1 MHIGLA
7 QCNFRIGD
15 IEGNKT
21 RMLECLKRA
30 QQEELDLLVFS
41 ELSICGYPPKDLL
54 EFDDF
59 ILQCNNA
66 MEDLAL
72 AATRTAVLVGAPAF
86 NPSSLGKRLF
96 NAAFLLF
103 NGSVEQVCEK
113 SLLPNYDVFDEARYF
128 EAGSRIGMIV
138 VQGFPMGITICED
151 IWEEAQTEASPEA
164 GRKLY
169 GQSAI
174 ARFEGKKIRA
184 LINLSASP
192 FHYQQAENRMEVLQR
207 VAMRLKVPVIY
218 VNQVGAHAE
227 LIFDGGSQ
235 AVDAQGQLLLQLPY
249 FEEALA
255 HISLT
260 TPMPLPLENLRPEPA
275 ERIRKALV
283 MGISDYFK
291 KMGFERAVLGL
302 SGGIDSALVCAL
314 AVQALGKERVTAL
327 LLPSRFSSE
336 HSISDSLQLVRTL
349 GCQHHIVSIEP
360 LFEGSLRTM
369 EPYFKDLPQNLAE
382 ENMQAR
388 ARGLIL
394 MAWTNKFNALLLNTT
409 NKSEVAVGYGTLYG
423 DLCGAISVIGDLYKT
438 QVYALAQHLNQRG
451 NSIPQNVIT
460 KAPSAELRP
469 NQKDTDSLP
478 DYETLDPLL
487 FQYIECRKSAREL
500 VQQGFD
506 ADMVKRILSLVNRN
520 EYKRAQTP
528 PILRV
533 SPKAFGAG
541 RKMPIVAD
549 FRPIN

>member
-1 MHIGLA
+1 MRIGLA
-7 QCNFRIGD
+7 QCNLRIGD
-15 IEGNKT
+15 IQGNKT
-21 RMLECLKRA
+21 RMLDCLHRA
-30 QQEELDLLVFS
+30 QQQELDLLVFS
-41 ELSICGYPPKDLL
+41 ELAICGYPPKDLL

-59 ILQCNNA
+59 ILQCKTA

-72 AATRTAVLVGAPAF
+72 VATRTAVLVGAPAL

-128 EAGSRIGMIV
+128 EAGTRIGMMV
-138 VQGFPMGITICED
+138 VQGVPMGVTICED

-169 GQSAI
+169 GQSPV
-174 ARFEGKKIRA
+174 ARLEGKNIQA

-192 FHYQQAENRMEVLQR
+192 FHYQQVENRTEVLQR
-207 VAMRLKVPVIY
+207 VAKRLRVPVVY
-218 VNQVGAHAE
+218 VNQVGANAE

-235 AVDAQGQLLLQLPY
+235 ALDAHGLPLMQLPY
-249 FEEALA
+249 FEEGMAA
-255 HISLT
+255 FSLRDDA
-260 TPMPLPLENLRPEPA
+260 PAPFENPTPEPP

-283 MGISDYFK
+283 MGISDYFR
-291 KMGFERAVLGL
+291 KMGFERTVLGL

-314 AVQALGKERVTAL
+314 AVEALGKEHVTAL

-336 HSISDSLQLVRTL
+336 HSISDSLQLVRNL

-360 LFEGSLRTM
+360 VFEGSLRTM

-382 ENMQAR
+382 ENLQAR

-438 QVYALAQHLNQRG
+438 QVYALAQHINRHQTI
-451 NSIPQNVIT
+451 IPENILT

-478 DYETLDPLL
+478 DYEVLDPLL
-487 FQYIECRKSAREL
+487 FQYIECRKGARDL

-506 ADMVKRILSLVNRN
+506 AELVKRILGLVNRN

-533 SPKAFGAG
+533 SPKAFGVG

-549 FRPIN
+549 FRALY